1 MIAFNKL
8 IQDVV
13 VMSKEELIKKTD
25 DAITE
30 LVYDKWELQRAYNY
44 YNGKMDADQFR
55 YIEENFGIGNPTAVE
70 FIPLIRKHI
79 DALIGEYL
87 GTPILPKVTCKDSET
102 ISKISREKQLEIF
115 TKVLEFLQ
123 KRLQN
128 KLMEHFSNGEDKL
141 TDPTI
146 KQDIANLV
154 EDLDYGFE
162 SQYEVAAQN
171 VIEYLLQSR
180 ETDIKTKLKT
190 ILLDLL
196 VSGWTFYQC
205 KPTVGNTNVK
215 IEVHSPL
222 NTFIDRN
229 PNSPYVKDS
238 YRAVIRRWMTESQIL
253 NEYGDKLTK
262 SEREDLKEACQNA
275 LHDSSTWYVRSY
287 QNADGTPQTEGLRA
301 GEEIAIPGY
310 PDNECRGYYNNK
322 LVPVYEVEWLETDK
336 HFVMQ
341 RYKSFRIGEDIYILE
356 GKDDSVVR
364 SHDNPRY
371 CSLTLNG
378 LYFTNRNSQPYSIVL
393 ACASLQ
399 DKYNLLHFYR
409 DNLIANSGTT
419 GDFIDVSVLPKFL
432 GVNLPER
439 LQKWISMK
447 KQGTALID
455 TSQEGRLGAQ
465 SAPINTI
472 YNGFDDTVKAQAVQ
486 AIQMAID
493 SVEQTTSSITGV
505 FRERLN
511 GIQQRD
517 AVTNVQTSVNNSY
530 IISRQWYQQ
539 MDCIVEEMLLDALN
553 EAKVV
558 YKNGLTG
565 TIILGDKQV
574 KIFTALPEH
583 FTMTDYDV
591 HVTNSQD
598 IVKDTEQLRALV
610 PEFIKAGQMDPE
622 SIIDLATSKSITSI
636 KTNMHKSMRKQKA
649 ENNQIQQLSEQ
660 LEQYQQELKQ
670 TQAELE
676 KASKK
681 VEQLNEVKL
690 QLEREKIEKDYE
702 IKMYQSRTDR
712 TYKENTARNDDKRTE
727 IELLQLND
735 GNPYNDKV
743 AQIRH

>member
-1 MIAFNKL
+1 MIVYNKL
-8 IQDVV
+8 TQDVV
-13 VMSKEELIKKTD
+13 AMSKEELIQKTD

-55 YIEENFGIGNPTAVE
+55 YIEENFGIGNPTSVE
-70 FIPLIRKHI
+70 FIPLIRKHV

-102 ISKISREKQLEIF
+102 ISRISREKQLTLF
-115 TKVLEFLQ
+115 TKTLEFLG

-128 KLMEHFSNGEDKL
+128 KLMESFSKGEDKL

-146 KQDIANLV
+146 KQDINNLI

-162 SQYEVAAQN
+162 SQYEMAAQN

-180 ETDIKTKLKT
+180 QTDIKTKLKT

-196 VSGWTFYQC
+196 VTGWTYFQA
-205 KPTVGNTNVK
+205 KPTVGNNNVK
-215 IEVHSPL
+215 LEVHSPL

-238 YRAVIRRWMTESQIL
+238 YRAVIRRWMTETQIL
-253 NEYGDKLTK
+253 NEYGDKLSK
-262 SEREDLKEACQNA
+262 KEKADLKESCAEAFQDNS
-275 LHDSSTWYVRSY
+275 HWYIRTYRDSKGMPAT
-287 QNADGTPQTEGLRA
+287 DGLRA
-301 GEEIAIPGY
+301 GQEVTIPGY
-310 PDNECRGYYNNK
+310 PSAEYKGFYNNK

-336 HFVMQ
+336 NLVMQ
-341 RYKSFRIGEDIYILE
+341 RYKTFRIGDDIYILE
-356 GKDDSVVR
+356 GRDDSVVR
-364 SHDNPRY
+364 SHDNPNY
-371 CSLTLNG
+371 CCLSLNG
-378 LYFTNRNSQPYSIVL
+378 LFFTNRNSEPYSIVL

-439 LQKWISMK
+439 LQKWLTYK

-472 YNGFDDTVKAQAVQ
+472 YNGFDDTVKAQAIQ

-553 EAKVV
+553 CAKVV
-558 YKNGLTG
+558 FKNGLTG

-574 KIFTALPEH
+574 RIFTALPEH
-583 FTMTDYDV
+583 FTMTDYDI
-591 HVTNSQD
+591 HITNSQD
-598 IVKDTEQLRALV
+598 IVKDTEQLRSLV

-622 SIIDLATSKSITSI
+622 SIIDLATTKSVSSI
-636 KTNMHKSMRKQKA
+636 KTNMHKSIRRQKQ
-649 ENNQIQQLSEQ
+649 ENDAIAQLSKQ
-660 LEQYQQELKQ
+660 LEEAQAELKQ
-670 TQAELE
+670 SQSELD
-676 KASKK
+676 KATKK
-681 VEQLNEVKL
+681 IEQLNESKM
-690 QLEREKIEKDYE
+690 QLEQEKMQKDYE
-702 IKMYQSRTDR
+702 IKWYQARTERD
-712 TYKENTARNDDKRTE
+712 YKENVAKNDDKRTE
-727 IELLQLND
+727 IELLQLSD
-735 GNPYNDKV
+735 GNPYNDKITN
-743 AQIRH
+743 IRH